1 MDGPESTAE
10 ELLASALVRT
20 GPLARPPLV
29 ALAVALVLA
38 VAATLAALPSCGG
51 DDDGDR
57 PPSSTTTPSTTSAED
72 ATKAEVE
79 AAYTTFVELSQRL
92 TANPDPT
99 DPQIDDV
106 ATGDVKDA
114 LINTLNRLQNSGRA
128 IVVGDRTSSNVLSV
142 DLVDQNTAVVRDCAV
157 DDSQVIDV
165 ATGDVISEGLATG
178 IFPVT
183 LTHDGD
189 QWRVSEAP
197 DAEETWDGVA
207 GCAID

>member
-1 MDGPESTAE
+1 M
-10 ELLASALVRT
+10 RT